1 VITSTAQTDPWLNTE
16 PEADPFNKIPS
27 FLDDDGGMD
36 EATPHVELLL
46 IYEDD
51 STVSRARHAVE
62 HVLSRP
68 EKRAHYH
75 IRPWNLDQLRQSKE
89 YGQAIHDALAADIVV
104 LSTHGKNGAG
114 LDAAAR
120 LMQWVGLKR
129 GTPCGL
135 LISVQPVAELFTTD
149 IPELND
155 LCAAATRNGMTVL
168 FHAGEPGGSRAEMA
182 MSDTIPDLLAAI
194 PPQGLPNAAWSSQ

>member
-1 VITSTAQTDPWLNTE
+1 MSTAQINPFLNMD
-16 PEADPFNKIPS
+16 PEADPFHAVPS
-27 FLDDDGGMD
+27 FLDCEGGME
-36 EATPHVELLL
+36 EAAPHVELLL
-46 IYEDD
+46 IYEDE
-51 STVSRARHAVE
+51 STVSRARHAIE

-68 EKRAHYH
+68 EKRVHYH
-75 IRPWNLDQLRQSKE
+75 IRPWNLDQLRQTKE

-104 LSTHGKNGAG
+104 LSTHGKNRAG
-114 LDAAAR
+114 LETAAR

-168 FHAGEPGGSRAEMA
+168 FHAGEPGGSRAETA
-182 MSDTIPDLLAAI
+182 MSQTNPNLPATISR
-194 PPQGLPNAAWSSQ
+194 QGPTTAAWSNQ